1 MELLSVAVSRVS
13 GMKTTAINV
22 LVVEALVSGRMP
34 KKTRDLP
41 DFDGGA
47 QLTETND
54 R

>member
-1 MELLSVAVSRVS
+1 MELLSVAVSRAS
-13 GMKTTAINV
+13 MKTIAINV
-22 LVVEALVSGRMP
+22 LVVEARVSGRMP
-34 KKTRDLP
+34 KKTQDLP